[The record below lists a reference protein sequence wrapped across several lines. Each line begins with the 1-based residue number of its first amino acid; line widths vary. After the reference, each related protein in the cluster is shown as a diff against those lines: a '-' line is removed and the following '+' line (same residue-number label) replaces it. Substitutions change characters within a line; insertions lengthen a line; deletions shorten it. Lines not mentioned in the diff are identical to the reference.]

1 MKQSLPCLL
10 FLFVVLLLPAKAFSQ
25 QPKPA
30 DEALRQKAYTALESL
45 AEEIGSLR
53 SGENRARLGS
63 NIAMSLWPHNK
74 AKARQLFD
82 TVTKEIQAG
91 LARDDDDLNRSL
103 AKPNFVKLR
112 EDTALRIGM
121 FDPEWAMQF
130 LEGTK
135 PVDVYIRDEDRYA
148 LNLRLA
154 IVFAGNNPDLAL
166 KLGRESV
173 QHAVVSPAQ
182 LELIYVLNKK
192 SRDHASALFAEMVK
206 VAPYRAIR
214 STMKYEQF
222 YISLARLVE
231 PGLGRDPAF
240 RDLMNYFT
248 DLALEAGCGKK
259 NYVDNDGFCYRLG
272 LVVPFM
278 EKVDPK
284 RAAPLQ
290 HLGRKAAWPY
300 EWIQELSQYGDA
312 YENGTVEDLLAIIPK
327 FPEFREAGQIF
338 VIRKV
343 FESGDFERAR
353 KLTKEFPW
361 EDPSAKTFI
370 EKLIADAEHIVN
382 EDTSAEILRVASISN
397 DEEAFNDLFR
407 NATEIGAKTPQ

>member
-10 FLFVVLLLPAKAFSQ
+10 FLFVVVLLPAKAFSQ

-30 DEALRQKAYTALESL
+30 DEALRQKAYTVLESL

-148 LNLRLA
+148 LNL
-154 IVFAGNNPDLAL
+154 
-166 KLGRESV
+166 
-173 QHAVVSPAQ
+173 
-182 LELIYVLNKK
+182 
-192 SRDHASALFAEMVK
+192 
-206 VAPYRAIR
+206 
-214 STMKYEQF
+214 
-222 YISLARLVE
+222 
-231 PGLGRDPAF
+231 
-240 RDLMNYFT
+240 
-248 DLALEAGCGKK
+248 
-259 NYVDNDGFCYRLG
+259 
-272 LVVPFM
+272 
-278 EKVDPK
+278 
-284 RAAPLQ
+284 
-290 HLGRKAAWPY
+290 
-300 EWIQELSQYGDA
+300 
-312 YENGTVEDLLAIIPK
+312 
-327 FPEFREAGQIF
+327 
-338 VIRKV
+338 
-343 FESGDFERAR
+343 
-353 KLTKEFPW
+353 
-361 EDPSAKTFI
+361 
-370 EKLIADAEHIVN
+370 
-382 EDTSAEILRVASISN
+382 
-397 DEEAFNDLFR
+397 
-407 NATEIGAKTPQ
+407 